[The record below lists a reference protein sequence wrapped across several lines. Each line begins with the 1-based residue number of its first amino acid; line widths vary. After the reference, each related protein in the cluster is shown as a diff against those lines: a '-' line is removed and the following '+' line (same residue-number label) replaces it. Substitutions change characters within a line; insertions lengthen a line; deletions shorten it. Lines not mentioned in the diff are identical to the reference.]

1 MARPAAHHHLRAR
14 GRRWRAPGAPG
25 TQRGVYAIEF
35 AFVFLAF
42 FGLIYATLCYGIAL
56 TLHMGLQH
64 AAEEGARAALRYQK
78 VAGTAAPLPQQQLQL
93 RRAQAATVAAS
104 RVEGWFATAPV
115 VVARICQ
122 SGTDDCATPACGAEW
137 AQRCQ
142 VRVTVTASGIDR
154 MLPMMNFAM
163 PATLTGQA
171 SMLLDGRAP

>member
-1 MARPAAHHHLRAR
+1 MVRTPALHRLGAH
-14 GRRWRAPGAPG
+14 GRRPGARAV
-25 TQRGVYAIEF
+25 QRGVYAIEF

-56 TLHMGLQH
+56 TLRMGLQH

-78 VAGTAAPLPQQQLQL
+78 VAGTTAPLPQQQLQL

-104 RVEGWFATAPV
+104 RVDGWFATAPV
-115 VVARICQ
+115 VVAQICQ
-122 SGTDDCATPACGAEW
+122 SGTDDCATPACGPEW

-142 VRVTVTASGIDR
+142 IRVTVTARGVDR
-154 MLPMMNFAM
+154 MLPSMNFAL

>member
-1 MARPAAHHHLRAR
+1 MVRTPALHRLGAR
-14 GRRWRAPGAPG
+14 GRRPGAPAV
-25 TQRGVYAIEF
+25 QRGVYAIEF

-56 TLHMGLQH
+56 TLRMGLQH

-78 VAGTAAPLPQQQLQL
+78 VAGTTAPLPQQQLQL

-104 RVEGWFATAPV
+104 RVDGWFATAPV
-115 VVARICQ
+115 VVAQICQ
-122 SGTDDCATPACGAEW
+122 SGTDDCATPACGPEW

-142 VRVTVTASGIDR
+142 IRVTVTARGVDR
-154 MLPMMNFAM
+154 MLPSMNFAL
-163 PATLTGQA
+163 PASLTGQA